1 MDTLQAGSK
10 VLAAQEHSVG
20 VPPHPRTIC
29 RLGKRKDGLVG
40 NATALDQSYT
50 LQLGQGGEASDGHIG
65 EERAASQVNV
75 ADAVAAPHQADD
87 ALVGDLAA
95 VAEVDIVQVLAKL
108 GDGVDGG
115 IRDVAALGEEQ
126 VPQTGRGIDNLGHGS
141 VCEPAAGRQVED
153 PQVLVDLGRRQGEE
167 GVVVDQLAVGQPEL
181 AKAVTLGQE
190 RRDGA
195 VSDLDAL
202 MEVDFEDVGAVLGK
216 GKDGVVAQLDAF
228 VEFELREKT
237 LLADVALRIEHGLQE
252 DGFVRPS

>member
-1 MDTLQAGSK
+1 MYLDRPYLERQVNAVAEMNTLQAGSK

-20 VPPHPRTIC
+20 ISPHPRTISC
-29 RLGKRKDGLVG
+29 LGKRKDGLVG
-40 NATALDQSYT
+40 NVTALDQAYA
-50 LQLGQGGEASDGHIG
+50 LQLGQSSEASDGHIR

-95 VAEVDIVQVLAKL
+95 VAEMDIVQVLAKL
-108 GDGVDGG
+108 GNGVDGG
-115 IRDVAALGEEQ
+115 IRDVAALGQEQ
-126 VPQTGRGIDNLGHGS
+126 ISQTGSGIDNLGHGS
-141 VCEPAAGRQVED
+141 VRQPAAGRQVEY

-181 AKAVTLGQE
+181 AKAVTLGQQ

-202 MEVDFEDVGAVLGK
+202 MEVDFENVGAVLGK
-216 GKDGVVAQLDAF
+216 GKDGVVAQLNAL
-228 VEFELREKT
+228 VEFELRGQM
-237 LLADVALRIEHGLQE
+237 LA
-252 DGFVRPS
+252 